1 MKLLL
6 DTHVFI
12 WWANEP
18 ERLSPKVLSLCE
30 DAENTLLLSV
40 ASVWEMQIKTQ
51 LGKLKFAL
59 TLSNLI
65 RSQQQINNIQILPIE
80 LEHVLELQRLPA
92 YHNDPF
98 DRLLMVQAKAED
110 ALLVSKDSAF
120 KKYKT
125 KLIW

>member
-1 MKLLL
+1 
-6 DTHVFI
+6 
-12 WWANEP
+12 
-18 ERLSPKVLSLCE
+18 
-30 DAENTLLLSV
+30 
-40 ASVWEMQIKTQ
+40 MQIKTQ